1 MDNVFICEPRNLP
14 AHKIYSKIEII
25 NRSTDTYK
33 QHIYDGLMWLFLF
46 PRNWFNE
53 IKKLSKLA
61 ISTVTDVKQYIMLLF
76 IVKSWA
82 DWLVSD
88 WKLLSAIWLCFYEL
102 CIYLHVQICREIV
115 FGCIWNRVQFDY
127 DNVNVRTIGNN
138 VIIIWCP
145 IY

>member
-25 NRSTDTYK
+25 NHSTDTYK

-88 WKLLSAIWLCFYEL
+88 WKLLSAIYGYAITSFAY
-102 CIYLHVQICREIV
+102 IYMFKYAEENRIQLHLKLSSIRLWRCE
-115 FGCIWNRVQFDY
+115 CAHHW
-127 DNVNVRTIGNN
+127 
-138 VIIIWCP
+138 
-145 IY
+145 